1 MIAYYA
7 SRSTT
12 WSWHTHVQVT
22 VLTPEGQKNV
32 SIVYREGFTLTSGP
46 LVPAEAI
53 GGSRWVRGEAA
64 AIEVTPSR
72 YLFILL
78 NDLPSAL
85 DYVDS
90 NRERAEL
97 AEHLE
102 GLGSTSPVTLPAQ
115 AYPKLATFKT
125 LADPATAMEVTPKN
139 ISAVFGGGVAISSV
153 SLSVTK
159 LGLTCGQTE
168 TLLPWLD
175 EYHGKMLD
183 GSPHRTLRTTMPFAN
198 SVSSITFRTSRT
210 TTWKWLGCNF

>member
-1 MIAYYA
+1 MELAHA
-7 SRSTT
+7 CPGHRSDPGGSKKRQHRLSR
-12 WSWHTHVQVT
+12 
-22 VLTPEGQKNV
+22 
-32 SIVYREGFTLTSGP
+32 RFTLTSGP

-64 AIEVTPSR
+64 AIEVTPGR

-139 ISAVFGGGVAISSV
+139 ISAVFKGGVAIWSV

-159 LGLTCGQTE
+159 SGLTCGQTE

-183 GSPHRTLRTTMPFAN
+183 GSPNQTLRTTNPFAN
-198 SVSSITFRTSRT
+198 SLSSISFRTSLA
-210 TTWKWLGCNF
+210 TTWRWLGCSF